1 MKKRIVEFDCAR
13 ALAMMY
19 IIGFWHLRHYTHVR
33 LTSFPY
39 AENIA
44 SYITIG
50 ALCTF
55 TFISAFFLSNNIIS
69 KTNDLAFFF
78 KRRFLRLYPLFFIS
92 CCSLYYISIK
102 YCNILKR
109 EEGYFESFNQ
119 LVITLLGLGS
129 FAKTAPAT
137 IWYASMIIFFYYITP
152 FVLYKIE
159 SKLAISIGILVG
171 FYFLAYINFLK
182 WKYFTI
188 DSRFFEHYFTYFS
201 TLLISYYYREKLSSI
216 ILSIRF
222 YIINAVIIIGLLPIA
237 IIIHLRTGHISGNF
251 VFHTLIIYYGIV
263 FFMGL
268 AKLLSKIRFFRTTL
282 TFISYTSMVCYLFHR
297 QYFEIMR
304 LIVGDFPVFLAVF
317 IMLSL
322 IIISFFIQKSYD
334 RAIKT
339 FS

>member
-1 MKKRIVEFDCAR
+1 MNKRIVEFDCAR

-19 IIGFWHLRHYTHVR
+19 IIGFWHLRHYTHIR

-39 AENIA
+39 AEKIA

-55 TFISAFFLSNNIIS
+55 TCISAFFLSNNIFS
-69 KTNDLAFFF
+69 KINDLAFFF
-78 KRRFLRLYPLFFIS
+78 KRRFLRLYPLFFVS

-109 EEGYFESFNQ
+109 EEGYFNSLKQ

-129 FAKTAPAT
+129 FVKTAPAT

-159 SKLAISIGILVG
+159 RKFAISIGILVG

-182 WKYFTI
+182 WKYITI

-201 TLLISYYYREKLSSI
+201 ILLISYYFREKLSAI
-216 ILSIRF
+216 ILSNKF
-222 YIINAVIIIGLLPIA
+222 YIINAAIMIGLLPIA
-237 IIIHLRTGHISGNF
+237 IILHLRIGHISSNF
-251 VFHTLIIYYGIV
+251 VFHALIIYYGIV

-268 AKLLSKIRFFRTTL
+268 AKLLSPIGFARTIL
-282 TFISYTSMVCYLFHR
+282 SFISYTSMVCYLFHR

-304 LIVGDFPVFLAVF
+304 IIIGDFSVFLAVF

-334 RAIKT
+334 RIIKI
-339 FS
+339 FC

>member
-1 MKKRIVEFDCAR
+1 MKTRIVEFDCAR

-19 IIGFWHLRHYTHVR
+19 VISFWHLRHYTHFSPI
-33 LTSFPY
+33 SFPY
-39 AENIA
+39 TETIA
-44 SYITIG
+44 SYITVG

-69 KTNDLAFFF
+69 TRNDLAIFF

-102 YCNILKR
+102 FSNILKR
-109 EEGYFESFNQ
+109 EEGYLVSFKQ

-129 FAKTAPAT
+129 FVKTAPAT
-137 IWYASMIIFFYYITP
+137 IWYASMIIFFYCITP

-159 SKLAISIGILVG
+159 SKLVISLGILVS
-171 FYFLAYINFLK
+171 FYFLACINFYK
-182 WKYFTI
+182 WKYITI
-188 DSRFFEHYFTYFS
+188 DSRFFEHYFIYFS
-201 TLLISYYYREKLSSI
+201 TLLISYYYRRKL
-216 ILSIRF
+216 LSLIFNNKF
-222 YIINAVIIIGLLPIA
+222 YVINAAIMVGLSPIA
-237 IIIHLRTGHISGNF
+237 IILHLQLGHISDIF
-251 VFHTLIIYYGIV
+251 VFHVLIIYFGIV

-268 AKLLSKIRFFRTTL
+268 AKLLSKIEFFRTAL

-304 LIVGDFPVFLAVF
+304 MIISDFSVFLAVI

-322 IIISFFIQKSYD
+322 IIISFYIQKSYD
-334 RAIKT
+334 RVIKF